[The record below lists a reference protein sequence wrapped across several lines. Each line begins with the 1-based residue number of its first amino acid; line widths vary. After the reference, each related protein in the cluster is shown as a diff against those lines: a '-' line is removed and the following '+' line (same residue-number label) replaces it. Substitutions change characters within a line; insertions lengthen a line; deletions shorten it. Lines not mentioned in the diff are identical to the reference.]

1 MEEIHKQFPF
11 PKLLKLMLNCLKAI
25 ENEKEALV
33 TKCRDYNVMDSFR
46 SFDIDGR
53 GYINITEL
61 TSGLIDS

>member
-1 MEEIHKQFPF
+1 
-11 PKLLKLMLNCLKAI
+11 MLNCLKTI

-33 TKCRDYNVMDSFR
+33 TNCRDYNVMDSFR